1 MQCSWHT
8 IIFSVDLFSDVYV
21 MYLQVSSYVRMLPIT
36 ILGRPGLK
44 SVCIKCTFMAF
55 NGTTINL
62 SQLRNTDTYI
72 AMHMH
77 VHGSHLRIA
86 LIDSSVWMVYSG
98 NWLVLWLRSN

>member
-21 MYLQVSSYVRMLPIT
+21 MYSQVSSYVRMLPIT

-44 SVCIKCTFMAF
+44 FVCIKCFMAF
-55 NGTTINL
+55 NGNTINL
-62 SQLRNTDTYI
+62 SQLCNTDTYI

-77 VHGSHLRIA
+77 VHDSHLRIA

>member
-21 MYLQVSSYVRMLPIT
+21 MYSQVSSYVRMLPIT

-44 SVCIKCTFMAF
+44 SVFY
-55 NGTTINL
+55 GTTINL

>member
-1 MQCSWHT
+1 MVITVWDT

-21 MYLQVSSYVRMLPIT
+21 MYSQVSSYVRMLPIT

-44 SVCIKCTFMAF
+44 SVCIKYFMAF

-72 AMHMH
+72 AMH
-77 VHGSHLRIA
+77 RP
-86 LIDSSVWMVYSG
+86 W
-98 NWLVLWLRSN
+98 